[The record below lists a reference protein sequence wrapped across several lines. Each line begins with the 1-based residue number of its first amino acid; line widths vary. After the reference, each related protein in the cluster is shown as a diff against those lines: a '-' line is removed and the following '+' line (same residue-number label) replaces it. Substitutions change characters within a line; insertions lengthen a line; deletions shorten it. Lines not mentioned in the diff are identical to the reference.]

1 MGAERAGSPRQEE
14 TLESDLAKEPKI
26 PSLLGAQPSH
36 GFGVLLLLLGHPRA
50 HSRVS

>member
-14 TLESDLAKEPKI
+14 PLESDLAKEPKI
-26 PSLLGAQPSH
+26 PSLLGAQPATASAL
-36 GFGVLLLLLGHPRA
+36 LLLLLGHPRA